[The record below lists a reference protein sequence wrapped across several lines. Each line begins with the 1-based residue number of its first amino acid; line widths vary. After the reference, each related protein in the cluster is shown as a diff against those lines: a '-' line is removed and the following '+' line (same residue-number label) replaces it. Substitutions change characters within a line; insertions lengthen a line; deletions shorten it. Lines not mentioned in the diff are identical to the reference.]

1 MEQFSSLR
9 AKMFIFKHFI
19 CVFTGMYCFLSLD
32 LCGVFGGIQA
42 ER

>member
-1 MEQFSSLR
+1 MEQFSSLM
-9 AKMFIFKHFI
+9 AIFLYLNI
-19 CVFTGMYCFLSLD
+19 LSVRSLELYCFLSLD

>member
-1 MEQFSSLR
+1 MEQFSSLM
-9 AKMFIFKHFI
+9 AIFLNI
-19 CVFTGMYCFLSLD
+19 LSVSLELYCFLSLD